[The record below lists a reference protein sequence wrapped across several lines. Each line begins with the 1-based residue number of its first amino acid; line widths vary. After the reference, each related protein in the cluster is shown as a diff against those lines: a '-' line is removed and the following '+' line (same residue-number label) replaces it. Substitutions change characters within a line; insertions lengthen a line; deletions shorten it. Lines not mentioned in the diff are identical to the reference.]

1 MCARRCLGMRDSD
14 GSLPSRTGLSSGE
27 RAAGDKRTN
36 PRADP
41 SRERA
46 SRPFPAPAGPA
57 AHSHRLTCLC
67 APGPRAG
74 GPSCPLSHSLPSA
87 ALARPPRPC
96 PSHHSSSSG
105 PGCPLG
111 RKRLSLMGS
120 PSGSGHLPA
129 RPSGLWGSKL
139 TASGT
144 GRGWGRGQALLPPL
158 PLTCGSGSQ
167 PLSVWSSFSPFIP
180 SGADVA
186 PKEARLLGVISPRRY
201 RVCGLPKG
209 RVHRTG
215 WRACACPRCG
225 PCIPLGHLFHPSPP
239 QDRMSCCGTQ
249 AWLVW
254 SRWSSW
260 P

>member
-1 MCARRCLGMRDSD
+1 MPPLSHCQQQEAQVHLLFVSPPPQVFLEHLVCARHCLGMRDSD

-41 SRERA
+41 SRV
-46 SRPFPAPAGPA
+46 SLRPFPAPAGPA

-87 ALARPPRPC
+87 ALAQPPRPC
-96 PSHHSSSSG
+96 PSHHSFSSG

-120 PSGSGHLPA
+120 PSGSGYLPA

-144 GRGWGRGQALLPPL
+144 GGGG
-158 PLTCGSGSQ
+158 
-167 PLSVWSSFSPFIP
+167 V
-180 SGADVA
+180 
-186 PKEARLLGVISPRRY
+186 EARPCCLLCPSPVGQGLSPSVSGPRLARSFPVGLMSPPRR
-201 RVCGLPKG
+201 P
-209 RVHRTG
+209 
-215 WRACACPRCG
+215 
-225 PCIPLGHLFHPSPP
+225 
-239 QDRMSCCGTQ
+239 D
-249 AWLVW
+249 
-254 SRWSSW
+254 SW
-260 P
+260 G

>member
-1 MCARRCLGMRDSD
+1 MPPVSLTSFRGPGSASPPV
-14 GSLPSRTGLSSGE
+14 SLPSQLLLG
-27 RAAGDKRTN
+27 AW
-36 PRADP
+36 
-41 SRERA
+41 
-46 SRPFPAPAGPA
+46 
-57 AHSHRLTCLC
+57 
-67 APGPRAG
+67 
-74 GPSCPLSHSLPSA
+74 LPSWKEKTVPHGVPIR
-87 ALARPPRPC
+87 L
-96 PSHHSSSSG
+96 
-105 PGCPLG
+105 
-111 RKRLSLMGS
+111 RLS
-120 PSGSGHLPA
+120 A
-129 RPSGLWGSKL
+129 RQTQWSLGQQADCLRHRW
-139 TASGT
+139 
-144 GRGWGRGQALLPPL
+144 GWGRGQALLPPL

-201 RVCGLPKG
+201 GVCGLPKG

-215 WRACACPRCG
+215 WWACACPRCG

-239 QDRMSCCGTQ
+239 QDRMFRCGTQ